1 MIPPSDADAGG
12 SSDSDVSPSGP
23 GRPLRVLV
31 VDDHLLARCAIR
43 WQLQEMPD
51 LKVVGEAVDGFEA
64 VALAKTLAPDLVF
77 MDICMPGLDGLEATR
92 RIMAESS
99 RVRVIML
106 SSLDG
111 ESYRK
116 AARDAGAA
124 AYLVKGQ
131 AIPHLAAALQQ
142 ISGEM

>member
-1 MIPPSDADAGG
+1 MTSPREADAGR
-12 SSDSDVSPSGP
+12 SSASGASPAGP

-43 WQLQEMPD
+43 WQLQEMLD

-64 VALAKTLAPDLVF
+64 VAPAKTLSPDLVF

-92 RIMAESS
+92 RITKESA
-99 RVRVIML
+99 RVRVIIL

-131 AIPHLAAALQQ
+131 TIPHLAVALQQ
-142 ISGEM
+142 ISASR